1 MFISTNQSAVAASPE
16 LRTGAR
22 QFWLFAL
29 GIVLL
34 QLFAGVALASTVLTT
49 RVSDDD
55 KTFVVEDAPDQ
66 DIVAFGKDVEVR
78 KSAKT
83 VLAVGGDVIVYGS
96 VKEDVAALGGSVI
109 QKEQGY
115 IGGHVVLIGGTYK
128 HDAQEPLRESGT
140 QTVMIDAFGDQ
151 LRNAGQHPSQ
161 ILSPTLT
168 LGFLAQRVIV
178 ALIWFVITL
187 VFTTIAPGAVGRAVA
202 RIKLSSLKIVALG
215 AGVLLIAFGLC
226 VTSVATMPGYLWG
239 TLVVMCLIL
248 LFLSYTFG
256 KVALQV
262 STGKM
267 IQKYLLS
274 EANRSETLATLF
286 GVIVWTMLLSLPYVW
301 LIALFSVFTFGIG
314 LILTGRTT
322 PKWQNA

>member
-1 MFISTNQSAVAASPE
+1 M
-16 LRTGAR
+16 RTGAR